1 MHGLNEAGIR
11 SHIVI
16 STIVMVSFFF
26 IAVDSFAWEG
36 ALVNAAEK
44 GNLHEVKQL
53 LASEKVD
60 LNQLVDALAIAAN
73 QGHVEIMKL
82 LLDVGADP
90 NRACTQ
96 FKEEH
101 TTFTPTD
108 NGVNISRE
116 FKGKKPLNMA
126 LEHPKAVSMLLKH
139 GAIPDPDAWSEATY
153 LKYFDSAE
161 LILDQWMETPE
172 GRADINAALSRSAIK
187 GDTKQVRQIL
197 TSDAGKNISEADWNM
212 ALTAA
217 VSRGY
222 VEIVKEIIR
231 SGSNPDETKSGIFK
245 FTPPEPENLLNEAVT
260 EGHVDVA
267 RVLLGTFE
275 SLSSYAE
282 TLFNSAVDEGRA
294 DVLRVLLDARIDP
307 NKMGVP
313 GGCALMDACRK
324 GRIDIV
330 KLLLDKG
337 ASANDGSALAAAAG
351 GSYMPGNGGG
361 HLDIVKLL
369 VERGADVNTESGYCL
384 DPSNDYSVTAIQVAA
399 REGHLELVRYLLEKG
414 ADPKAEMKNYADNPE
429 AGGDNAVTSAAW
441 KGHTEILKMFL
452 EKGVDINRATSSG
465 TTALMA
471 ALSGGEME
479 TVKFLLNRGADVNA
493 ADKEGDTP
501 LFYAL
506 RKSSAELVKLLVEKG
521 ADPNAKNSERLT
533 VLDIARKKNLTEIVA
548 ILEAARPKKAPKRKP
563 K

>member
-1 MHGLNEAGIR
+1 MHGLNKAGIR

-53 LASEKVD
+53 LASEKID
-60 LNQLVDALAIAAN
+60 PNQLVDALGIAAN

-82 LLDVGADP
+82 LLSAGADP
-90 NRACTQ
+90 NRRCTQ
-96 FKEEH
+96 FEK
-101 TTFTPTD
+101 
-108 NGVNISRE
+108 
-116 FKGKKPLNMA
+116 KKPLSMA
-126 LEHPKAVSMLLKH
+126 LEHPKAVSILIEH
-139 GAIPDPDAWSEATY
+139 GAESDRGVWAEAIRFGH
-153 LKYFDSAE
+153 FDSAE
-161 LILDQWMETPE
+161 LVLDQWGT
-172 GRADINAALSRSAIK
+172 DDAALIRSAIK
-187 GDTKQVRQIL
+187 GDTEQVRQIF
-197 TSDAGKNISEADWNM
+197 TSDAGKDIYPTDWELAFN
-212 ALTAA
+212 AA
-217 VSRGY
+217 VGRGH
-222 VEIVKEIIR
+222 VEIVKEMIR
-231 SGSNPDETKSGIFK
+231 SGSNPDET
-245 FTPPEPENLLNEAVT
+245 
-260 EGHVDVA
+260 
-267 RVLLGTFE
+267 E

-294 DVLRVLLDARIDP
+294 DVLRVLLDAGIDP

-351 GSYMPGNGGG
+351 GSYMPGSGGG

-399 REGHLELVRYLLEKG
+399 REGHLEVVRYLLEKG
-414 ADPKAEMKNYADNPE
+414 ADPKAEMIYAGDPE

-441 KGHTEILKMFL
+441 KGHTEIVKLFL
-452 EKGVDINRATSSG
+452 ERGEDVNRPTKGG
-465 TTALMA
+465 MTALMA
-471 ALSGGEME
+471 ALSGRSLE
-479 TVKFLLNRGADVNA
+479 TVRFLLERGAEVNVV
-493 ADKEGDTP
+493 DKDGDTLLVCAVENCDP
-501 LFYAL
+501 T
-506 RKSSAELVKLLVEKG
+506 LVKLLVDKG
-521 ADPNAKNSERLT
+521 ADPNAKNSEGLT

-548 ILEAARPKKAPKRKP
+548 ILKAARPKKAPKLKA